1 MSDEDIQYLRDIA
14 QRDYVAKISTNT
26 LAPNVKIEFT
36 GPITKEA
43 DVDAVAARMS
53 EKMREEIAN
62 SAEGKY

>member
-1 MSDEDIQYLRDIA
+1 M
-14 QRDYVAKISTNT
+14 AKISTNT